1 MIAGKKHAFSQLRM
15 DLGTLTPTQL
25 SLKWDCKYH
34 QFLTDI
40 CSKNGTVALHHGMLL
55 HAVSI
60 VGLHDAERLED
71 HQGLPLLLAI
81 VKKVSSFSYLNAS
94 SSYAVFCSDLLHY
107 HGQASPFHQSAPSIL
122 FSYPWKCSSCNLA
135 LDSQREMDHRTAA
148 KAFRPCSSPD
158 SNVFGRYIR
167 RHGITHS

>member
-1 MIAGKKHAFSQLRM
+1 M

-81 VKKVSSFSYLNAS
+81 VKKSLPFSYLNAS
-94 SSYAVFCSDLLHY
+94 SSYAVFVLSCCTTMAKPALFTRVPHQYYFHTLGNVLHVTLPLIHSGKWTTELQLRHSGPVHLLT
-107 HGQASPFHQSAPSIL
+107 
-122 FSYPWKCSSCNLA
+122 
-135 LDSQREMDHRTAA
+135 R
-148 KAFRPCSSPD
+148 
-158 SNVFGRYIR
+158 
-167 RHGITHS
+167 

>member
-60 VGLHDAERLED
+60 VGLHDAEWLEGQ
-71 HQGLPLLLAI
+71 QGLLLLLATTLATWMPLQTML
-81 VKKVSSFSYLNAS
+81 SFVLSCCTTMPKPALFTRVPHQYYFHTPGNVLHVTLPLIHS
-94 SSYAVFCSDLLHY
+94 GKWTTELQLRHSGPVHLLT
-107 HGQASPFHQSAPSIL
+107 
-122 FSYPWKCSSCNLA
+122 
-135 LDSQREMDHRTAA
+135 R
-148 KAFRPCSSPD
+148 
-158 SNVFGRYIR
+158 
-167 RHGITHS
+167 